1 MSNNATVDQF
11 GVLAGSSV
19 ELQVKILTPL
29 QVPTSDDVEEETDRK
44 EEEEEKKDEQEE
56 EEEEE
61 EEEELEGGEKI
72 FTVQVRLGKDHVNQV

>member
-61 EEEELEGGEKI
+61 EELEGGEKI

>member
-61 EEEELEGGEKI
+61 EELEGGEKI
-72 FTVQVRLGKDHVNQV
+72 FTVQVRLGKDYVNQV